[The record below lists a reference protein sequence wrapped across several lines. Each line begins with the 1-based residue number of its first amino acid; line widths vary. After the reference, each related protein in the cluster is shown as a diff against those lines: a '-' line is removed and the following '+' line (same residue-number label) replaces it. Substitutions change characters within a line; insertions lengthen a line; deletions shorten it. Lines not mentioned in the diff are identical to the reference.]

1 MSTTEADI
9 EIVTLMQAAAA
20 GDEHAWRRIVDR
32 YHRLIWATARACGL
46 AEADAADV
54 CQTTWLR
61 LAENLDRITEP
72 AALPGWLVT
81 TTRREAVRVSK
92 LTRRPVPPRLVGG
105 LDLGDDSAFEHIERA
120 ERRRD
125 VRTAFRRLGERCR
138 VLLALLTADEACSY
152 DEISRQVGIP
162 VGSIGPTRRRC
173 LTKLA
178 TLMDD
183 GPTPTERVDDAAGA
197 PRPTTSRTT
206 GEPAGRP
213 R

>member
-1 MSTTEADI
+1 MSTTEADL
-9 EIVTLMQAAAA
+9 EIVTLVQAAAA

-32 YHRLIWATARACGL
+32 FHRLIWATARASGL
-46 AEADAADV
+46 ADADAADV

-81 TTRREAVRVSK
+81 TTRREAARVSK
-92 LTRRPVPPRLVGG
+92 RTRRPVPPRLVGR
-105 LDLGDDSAFEHIERA
+105 LDLDDDSAYERLERA
-120 ERRRD
+120 ERLHE
-125 VRTAFRRLGERCR
+125 VRSAFRRLGERCR
-138 VLLALLTADEACSY
+138 TLLALLTADDACSY

-162 VGSIGPTRRRC
+162 IGSIGPTRRRC

-183 GPTPTERVDDAAGA
+183 GPTPTEPGGAADGDR
-197 PRPTTSRTT
+197 RPTGDRETR
-206 GEPAGRP
+206 RP